1 MVPGSTHGRF
11 THRTEQTGTPLTS
24 GRGAL
29 PTVTICS
36 IPAAVSAAS
45 SSAADRTPRK
55 TCQAVSHWGGVPN
68 PILNRLCDGVCDGC
82 HTGAVSLTQP

>member
-1 MVPGSTHGRF
+1 MYGRF
-11 THRTEQTGTPLTS
+11 THRTEHTGTPLTS
-24 GRGAL
+24 GRGAV

>member
-11 THRTEQTGTPLTS
+11 THRTEQMGTPLTS
-24 GRGAL
+24 GHGAL

-68 PILNRLCDGVCDGC
+68 PILNRLCDGVCYGVTLERC
-82 HTGAVSLTQP
+82 P